1 MNFEALI
8 KQLADTTRAITATPE
23 FAALDLDDKTDFI
36 FAIRQAVLYLGDDVE
51 EALAENEEELFEA
64 WSKEQEAVA

>member
-8 KQLADTTRAITATPE
+8 KQLSETTRAITATPE

-36 FAIRQAVLYLGDDVE
+36 FAIRQAALYIGHDFE
-51 EALAENEEELFEA
+51 EKLAENETELFDA
-64 WSKEQEAVA
+64 WDKEQTAA